1 MKSSPTGSGQSF
13 RSNSC
18 ERNDL
23 VRLFELSRHLG
34 QQLVARNADVDREA
48 ERPENTVLQMLRGQ
62 NRRTVEPGRAR
73 HIDPCFVDRILLDHG
88 RNLPQKRHQAARG
101 RNVERVIGLCHDK
114 IRALVARHA
123 KGLPCFYT
131 VFFRR
136 CAFGQHDARAE
147 VFVVCNDRRN
157 IPQIRASSLDERSV
171 RSGPGQKRTVHIDME
186 PDGLC
191 HQ

>member
-1 MKSSPTGSGQSF
+1 M
-13 RSNSC
+13 
-18 ERNDL
+18 DL
-23 VRLFELSRHLG
+23 IGLFKIAGHLG
-34 QQLVARNADVDREA
+34 QQLVAGDADVDREA
-48 ERPENTVLQMLRGQ
+48 QLAADAVLEPVRG
-62 NRRTVEPGRAR
+62 EDGRAVEALGAG
-73 HIDPCFVDRILLDHG
+73 HVDPRLVDGILLDHG

-101 RNVERVIGLCHDK
+101 RNVERVIGLGHDE

-147 VFVVCNDRRN
+147 VFVVRNDRRN
-157 IPQIRASSLDERSV
+157 IPQIRTSSLDERSV
-171 RSGPGQKRTVHIDME
+171 CSGPGQKRTVHVNVE
-186 PDGLC
+186 PDRLC